1 MAKATVVPL
10 PEADADLTEAPIKVL
25 HVDDDA
31 GYLKTAKMI
40 LKMQGSFK
48 VETAASVEEAQE
60 KMRQKEFDVIVCD
73 YIMPGKDGLEF
84 LKELRDSENTIP
96 FIIFTGKG
104 REIVAIRALNLGAD
118 QYVNKIGKPEAVYSE
133 LAHGICTVVK
143 GKKAEEAL
151 RASEEKLRNIFQS
164 ANDCIFYLDKSGRI
178 IDVNRKAVQLF
189 GRSRK
194 ELLGRH
200 FAKVGGISL
209 KEIPRVMKA
218 FAQSLADRQRTLSVC
233 IKDKR
238 GQGIP
243 LECSSSL
250 VKADGK
256 ITGMLII
263 ARDITERKKAEEVLK
278 KERQELDR
286 IIDSSPIIIF
296 YKDKEG
302 KFLRVNSAFAETQNL
317 SKEEF
322 LGKTVFDLYSP
333 KIAQSMTKDD
343 LEVLELGRPK
353 LGIVEQYESARG
365 MRWVQTDKIPI
376 FNKKGSVIG
385 LVGFAQDITKRKIAE
400 DLLRESENKSRT
412 LLENLPQKIF
422 FKDKNSVYIS
432 CNENY
437 ARDLK
442 IHSDEI
448 TGKTDYNFYPKTLA
462 EKYRADDKRIME
474 SGKTEDI
481 EEGYI
486 QDEHRVFV
494 HTVKTPVKDEN
505 DNVIGILGIFWDITE
520 SRRLQEQLREGAK
533 KYREI
538 INAMNDM
545 VFVVGFDGKFVDVND
560 ATVKFLGYSRDE
572 LQSMGPQDI
581 DGALTVEEIGDIVNG
596 MKTAEAKVFETVQIT
611 KDGKKIPVEISC
623 SRLIYHGK
631 PTVLSIA
638 RDITDRKKAEDALDT
653 MMNELEKVI
662 EKLRVVGEG
671 TRHDARN
678 KLSIVLNNA
687 YLIKQCLTGD
697 NKTLEYLGAIESTVE
712 QIEKIFDF
720 AKTYEMIGVEE
731 RSYVNV
737 EKSVEKAV
745 KLYSGLGGTK
755 LENECR
761 GLTVLAD
768 LQLMQLFYNL
778 VDNSMKH
785 GEKVTKIRVYY
796 EEKQDVLKL
805 IYEDD
810 GVGIPED
817 KKEKIFKEGYGKST
831 GYGLC
836 LIKKICEAYGW
847 TIRETGKHGKG
858 AQFTMTLP
866 KTNKNGKQ
874 NYQLK

>member
-1 MAKATVVPL
+1 
-10 PEADADLTEAPIKVL
+10 
-25 HVDDDA
+25 
-31 GYLKTAKMI
+31 
-40 LKMQGSFK
+40 
-48 VETAASVEEAQE
+48 
-60 KMRQKEFDVIVCD
+60 
-73 YIMPGKDGLEF
+73 
-84 LKELRDSENTIP
+84 
-96 FIIFTGKG
+96 
-104 REIVAIRALNLGAD
+104 
-118 QYVNKIGKPEAVYSE
+118 
-133 LAHGICTVVK
+133 
-143 GKKAEEAL
+143 
-151 RASEEKLRNIFQS
+151 
-164 ANDCIFYLDKSGRI
+164 
-178 IDVNRKAVQLF
+178 
-189 GRSRK
+189 
-194 ELLGRH
+194 
-200 FAKVGGISL
+200 
-209 KEIPRVMKA
+209 
-218 FAQSLADRQRTLSVC
+218 
-233 IKDKR
+233 
-238 GQGIP
+238 
-243 LECSSSL
+243 
-250 VKADGK
+250 
-256 ITGMLII
+256 
-263 ARDITERKKAEEVLK
+263 
-278 KERQELDR
+278 
-286 IIDSSPIIIF
+286 
-296 YKDKEG
+296 
-302 KFLRVNSAFAETQNL
+302 
-317 SKEEF
+317 
-322 LGKTVFDLYSP
+322 
-333 KIAQSMTKDD
+333 
-343 LEVLELGRPK
+343 
-353 LGIVEQYESARG
+353 
-365 MRWVQTDKIPI
+365 
-376 FNKKGSVIG
+376 
-385 LVGFAQDITKRKIAE
+385 
-400 DLLRESENKSRT
+400 
-412 LLENLPQKIF
+412 
-422 FKDKNSVYIS
+422 
-432 CNENY
+432 
-437 ARDLK
+437 
-442 IHSDEI
+442 
-448 TGKTDYNFYPKTLA
+448 
-462 EKYRADDKRIME
+462 
-474 SGKTEDI
+474 
-481 EEGYI
+481 
-486 QDEHRVFV
+486 V